1 MLKQDTII
9 KHFTATVFIVKDSKL
24 LLLEHK
30 KIGTWLP
37 PGGHVEDNE
46 LPSEAAIR
54 EAKEETGFDIELIT
68 TADFI
73 NEQQYLAGIDN
84 RASLIPGPWRVL
96 LEEITNKHYHIDCLY
111 LAKIVNKAAKASENH
126 EMHWLTMYELEQSQN
141 IFPNV
146 KFYGIKAIKI
156 ANSESNLYE

>member
-24 LLLEHK
+24 LLLEHE

-37 PGGHVEDNE
+37 PGGHIEDNE

-54 EAKEETGFDIELIT
+54 EVKEETGFDIELIT

-73 NEQQYLAGIDN
+73 NEQQYLAEIDD
-84 RASLIPGPWRVL
+84 RASLIPDPWRVL
-96 LEEITNKHYHIDCLY
+96 LEEITNKHYHIDFFY
-111 LAKIVNKAAKASENH
+111 LAKIVNKAMKASENH
-126 EMHWLTMYELEQSQN
+126 KMHWLTIHELEQDQN

-146 KFYGIKAIKI
+146 RFYGAKAIKI
-156 ANSESNLYE
+156 ANLGSNLT